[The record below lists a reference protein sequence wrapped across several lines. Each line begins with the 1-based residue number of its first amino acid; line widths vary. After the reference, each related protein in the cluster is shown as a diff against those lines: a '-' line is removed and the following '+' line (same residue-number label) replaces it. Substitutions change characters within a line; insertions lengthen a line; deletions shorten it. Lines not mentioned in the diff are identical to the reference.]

1 MCLRLDDSQCLL
13 GKKSADPSNSKRKRY
28 LFLLPIQSQR
38 FYDERGKVLTYT
50 FKDNGY
56 KKKKRDCVVY
66 LEKKKKKKKRMEGG
80 VQFCFLTAPPFVDP
94 Y

>member
-13 GKKSADPSNSKRKRY
+13 VKKKSQDPSNSNRSVTFFTPNLVLKILRRERKI
-28 LFLLPIQSQR
+28 F
-38 FYDERGKVLTYT
+38 TYT

-56 KKKKRDCVVY
+56 KKKGKIVLY
-66 LEKKKKKKKRMEGG
+66 IWGKKKKKRMEGA
-80 VQFCFLTAPPFVDP
+80 VCFFLTAPPFVDP